1 MKQSRRVSKSELHSN
16 RMLVATLITG
26 ISLLVQLLIHQ
37 GLTHTGTILIAM
49 NTAHVLAYL
58 LLAAAVLL
66 GALAVV
72 KNRSFWEYAIL
83 ALALAVGYYVI
94 HGVRVINV
102 GGFTLFNSQH
112 WEYVVLGMNLL
123 YLVLSLIGHSIAARR
138 RKRVKGVRA

>member
-1 MKQSRRVSKSELHSN
+1 MKQNRQAGKAELHSN

-26 ISLLVQLLIHQ
+26 ISLLVQLFIHQ

-49 NTAHVLAYL
+49 NAAHVLAYL

-66 GALAVV
+66 GALAIV
-72 KNRSFWEYAIL
+72 KNRSFWEYAVL
-83 ALALAVGYYVI
+83 ALALAVGYYVV

-112 WEYVVLGMNLL
+112 WEFVVLGMNLL
-123 YLVLSLIGHSIAARR
+123 YLALSLIGHSVAARR
-138 RKRVKGVRA
+138 RKRGKQVRA

>member
-49 NTAHVLAYL
+49 NAAHVLAYL

-83 ALALAVGYYVI
+83 AAALAVGYYVI

-123 YLVLSLIGHSIAARR
+123 YLVLSLIGHSMAARKTR
-138 RKRVKGVRA
+138 